1 MIKKIFFTILPQP
14 SRQTSMDIDE
24 VEADLKR
31 KSISRLN
38 DSPVDSKAFIKADF
52 FDPSNAQD
60 LCNNEKFHHIL

>member
-1 MIKKIFFTILPQP
+1 
-14 SRQTSMDIDE
+14 MDIDE